1 MKTIDKMRQ
10 AIWLIAIAIFMCA
23 CGDTVNN
30 KTSAPNITT
39 MKTDSIRGYKEV
51 NGIKMYYEIHGKG
64 MPLVLIHGGGS
75 TIRTTFGRTL
85 PLFAQHRQV
94 IAVELQGNG
103 HTSDRNAPYSF
114 EQDAADVAELLKQLG
129 IKQADFMGFSNGGHT
144 TLQIAM
150 SYPQLTRK
158 IVVASAFTRRE
169 GANPW
174 FWDFM
179 SEATFK
185 DMPQQYK
192 DEFRSI
198 NPDPQALKNI
208 HDKSLYRMQHF
219 KGWPDDAI
227 RSIKVPALI
236 ITGDADVAPPEHAVE
251 ITHLIPRA
259 KLAIFPGGHGGYL
272 GELVNGKKSSKV
284 PELTVALVEEF
295 LNANE

>member
-1 MKTIDKMRQ
+1 MKTKFLQ
-10 AIWLIAIAIFMCA
+10 AICLIGMAVFIAA
-23 CGDTVNN
+23 CGDTTN
-30 KTSAPNITT
+30 KTTTQNTTT
-39 MKTDSIRGYKEV
+39 MKPDSISGYKEV

-64 MPLVLIHGGGS
+64 LPLVLIHGGGS

-103 HTSDRNAPYSF
+103 HTSDRDAPFSF
-114 EQDAADVAELLKQLG
+114 KQDAADVAELLKQLG

-144 TLQIAM
+144 TLQIAI

-158 IVVASAFTRRE
+158 IVVASAFTKHE
-169 GANPW
+169 GAQPW
-174 FWDFM
+174 FWEFM
-179 SEATFK
+179 KKATFK
-185 DMPQQYK
+185 DMPQQFK

-198 NPDPQALKNI
+198 NPDPKALQAM

-219 KGWPDDAI
+219 VGWPDSEI

-251 ITHLIPRA
+251 ITHLMTGS
-259 KLAIFPGGHGGYL
+259 KLAVFPGGHGEYL
-272 GELVNGKKSSKV
+272 GELVSGKKGSKV

-295 LNANE
+295 LDK

>member
-1 MKTIDKMRQ
+1 MKTANKIQQ
-10 AIWLIAIAIFMCA
+10 AIYLFIIAAFMCA
-23 CGDTVNN
+23 CEDTASN
-30 KTSAPNITT
+30 KTSTPNITN
-39 MKTDSIRGYKEV
+39 MKTDSITGYKNV

-75 TIRTTFGRTL
+75 TIRTTFGRSL
-85 PLFAQHRQV
+85 PLFALHRQV

-129 IKQADFMGFSNGGHT
+129 IKQVDFMGFSNGGHT

-158 IVVASAFTRRE
+158 IVVASAFTKRE
-169 GANPW
+169 GAQPW

-179 SEATFK
+179 SKASFK
-185 DMPQQYK
+185 DMPQHYK

-198 NPDPQALKNI
+198 NPDPQALQNM
-208 HDKSLYRMQHF
+208 HDKSLRRMQQF

-227 RSIKVPALI
+227 RSIKVPTLI
-236 ITGDADVAPPEHAVE
+236 ITGDADVAPPEHAIE
-251 ITHLIPRA
+251 ITHLIHGA
-259 KLAIFPGGHGGYL
+259 KLAVFPGGHGAYL
-272 GELVNGKKSSKV
+272 GELVNGKKGSKV
-284 PELTVALVEEF
+284 PELTVAVVEEF
-295 LNANE
+295 LDTKE

>member
-1 MKTIDKMRQ
+1 MKTTSIRVRVLCLLSIVLF
-10 AIWLIAIAIFMCA
+10 ACA
-23 CGDTVNN
+23 CGDTTNN
-30 KTSAPNITT
+30 KISTPNTT
-39 MKTDSIRGYKEV
+39 AMKPDSISGYKEV

-75 TIRTTFGRTL
+75 TIRTTFGRSL
-85 PLFAQHRQV
+85 LLFAQHRQV

-158 IVVASAFTRRE
+158 IVVASAFTKRE

-179 SEATFK
+179 SKATFK

-198 NPDPQALKNI
+198 NPSPQALQNM

-251 ITHLIPRA
+251 ITHLIA
-259 KLAIFPGGHGGYL
+259 GSKLAVFPGGHGEYL
-272 GELVNGKKSSKV
+272 GELVNGKKGSKV
-284 PELTVALVEEF
+284 PELIVALVEEF
-295 LNANE
+295 LEE

>member
-1 MKTIDKMRQ
+1 MKTTSKMRQ
-10 AIWLIAIAIFMCA
+10 AVCLIGAAIFMCA
-23 CGDTVNN
+23 CGDNVNN
-30 KTSAPNITT
+30 KTPTPNITT
-39 MKTDSIRGYKEV
+39 MKPDSISGYKEV

-103 HTSDRNAPYSF
+103 HTSDRNAPFSF
-114 EQDAADVAELLKQLG
+114 EQDAADVAGLLKQLG

-158 IVVASAFTRRE
+158 IVVASAFTKRE
-169 GANPW
+169 GAQPW

-179 SEATFK
+179 SKATFK

-198 NPDPQALKNI
+198 NPSAQALQNM

-227 RSIKVPALI
+227 RTIKVPALI

-251 ITHLIPRA
+251 ITHLIPHA

-272 GELVNGKKSSKV
+272 GELVNGKKGSKV
-284 PELTVALVEEF
+284 PELTVAVVEEF
-295 LNANE
+295 LEE